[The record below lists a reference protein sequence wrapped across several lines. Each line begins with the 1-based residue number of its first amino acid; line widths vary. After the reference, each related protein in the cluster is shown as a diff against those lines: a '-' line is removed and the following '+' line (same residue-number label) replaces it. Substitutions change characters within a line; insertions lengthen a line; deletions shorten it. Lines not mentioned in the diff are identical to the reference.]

1 MRAPRSRTITIAA
14 LLLVIASVAVGL
26 TSRLRAGGGDA
37 HDAGRPA
44 AKGAA
49 RVDLAREVAD
59 YTSRFGPGHGY
70 LPPGRA
76 DREDI
81 AAAIGLLLDG
91 QRAPAERRLA
101 ARDFTVRT
109 IVDRPTGRR
118 YAEVADRTDSAVAPR
133 GWGRVYLDLDHR
145 PSWSVQVPHPGFD
158 LGTEQLGVRVLRGSP
173 GGVLVIAGAHRKAGA
188 GNSADV
194 AHRTDTVFHAVCA
207 ELARRGM
214 PGVQLHGFAASAVPG
229 YDVVASTGAGSAGR
243 QDGRELADAL
253 RGRGFRVCRAWARSC
268 PLEGRTNMQ
277 GKVADADHV
286 PFLHVEF
293 SPEVRA
299 GGGPA
304 ERAAAAIAAVT
315 GRWAGEPARPA
326 STGPV
331 TD

>member
-1 MRAPRSRTITIAA
+1 MRAHCSRFITIAT
-14 LLLVIASVAVGL
+14 LLLVAAGLAAGL
-26 TSRLRAGGGDA
+26 TVLLRAPGGTADDA
-37 HDAGRPA
+37 RRPA
-44 AKGAA
+44 PEGSGQF
-49 RVDLAREVAD
+49 DLAREVAD
-59 YTSRFGPGHGY
+59 YTSRFAPGRGY
-70 LPPGRA
+70 LPPGQA

-91 QRAPAERRLA
+91 HRTQAEQRLA
-101 ARDFTVRT
+101 QRDFTLRT
-109 IVDRPTGRR
+109 VFDRPSGHR
-118 YAEVADRTDSAVAPR
+118 YAEVSDRTDATATPR

-173 GGVLVIAGAHRKAGA
+173 DGILVIAGAHRKAGV

-194 AHRTDTVFHAVCA
+194 AHRRDTVFHAICA

-214 PGVQLHGFAASAVPG
+214 PGIQLHGFAASAVPG

-243 QDGRELADAL
+243 KDGLELSDAL
-253 RGRGFRVCRAWARSC
+253 RGHGFRVCRAWARSC
-268 PLEGRTNMQ
+268 PLEGLTNVQ
-277 GKVADADHV
+277 GQVADADHV

-299 GGGPA
+299 GGRPA

-315 GRWAGEPARPA
+315 SRWAGTPL
-326 STGPV
+326 TPV
-331 TD
+331 TH